1 MSLITPA
8 NLRELT
14 VVIKRKFEQGLAKI
28 QPAWN
33 IADLATE
40 DTTTQGETILHWM
53 DRSAL
58 VRDWTGTS
66 KEITNISER
75 GFRVVM
81 RDLELT
87 AGLPLKELERGNKR
101 QLKIN
106 VDYVA
111 NGTARYKHD
120 LCMQALMFN
129 GVSVDPKHPKPL
141 PYVGYDGVGL
151 FGDHPINPDLPIT
164 AKVTLPASNA
174 KVDNI
179 QRNLLTANPM
189 SPTGVAKAKQAAR
202 TFRDP
207 RGVNLGVELNTYII
221 PPQLVEATYE
231 AIGAKVIATFPNTT
245 SGASKENVNA
255 TITVLSNGQ
264 MVIVWPELDIGT
276 TESQTT
282 WYACD
287 RNHRSGVKPFEI
299 MTEKEM
305 VFGTNLGAVAA
316 LMETQGILTEN
327 VLLAASGRAT
337 AYATLWF
344 LCVKNV
350 AT

>member
-8 NLRELT
+8 TLRELT
-14 VVIKRKFEQGLAKI
+14 VVIKRKYDDGLAKI
-28 QPAWN
+28 LPDWN
-33 IADLATE
+33 IDDLASS
-40 DTTTQGETILHWM
+40 DTTTQGETIIHWM

-58 VRDWTGTS
+58 IRDWTGIS

-106 VDYVA
+106 VGYVA
-111 NGTARYKHD
+111 NGAARYKHD

-129 GVSVDPKHPKPL
+129 GVSVNPLHPKPL
-141 PYVGYDGVGL
+141 PYIGYDGVGL
-151 FGDHPINPDLPIT
+151 FGDHPINPDQPLTSKI
-164 AKVTLPASNA
+164 TLPASNA

-179 QRNLLTANPM
+179 QKNLILVNPM
-189 SPTGVAKAKQAAR
+189 SASGVQKARQAAR

-207 RGVNLGVELNTYII
+207 RGVNLGVRLNTFII
-221 PPQLVEATYE
+221 PPQLEEATYE
-231 AIGAKVIATFPNTT
+231 AIGAKVIATFPTATN
-245 SGASKENVNA
+245 GASKENVNA

-264 MVIVWPELDIGT
+264 IVIIWPELDIGT

-287 RNHRSGVKPFEI
+287 RMHRSGVKPFEV
-299 MTEKEM
+299 MVEKEL
-305 VFGTNLGAVAA
+305 VFGTNLAQVAA
-316 LMETQGILTEN
+316 LMESQAIRTEE
-327 VLLAASGRAT
+327 VLFAASGRAV

-344 LCVKNV
+344 LSVKNV